1 MTQEIDAAEYKRQYD
16 EAAAKLDA
24 AAEPAITAPVEVAAP
39 ASPAATTETPATPAA
54 EVAPPAEATAPDP
67 MAELT
72 ARLERAEKMV
82 KDNQAYATRMAQE
95 AAQLRRQQDA
105 REREAAKPA
114 ILDANPELADAIRYV
129 AADPAPAQEQADY
142 RTAYQSVIE
151 RAHPDAFA
159 EAMPKELQDAIASA
173 WEGLGDGAQDPLNV
187 VRVITEQKL
196 AHVERLNG
204 QRLAAEV
211 AKQNQIS
218 AMSVP
223 SPGAS
228 SVAVAPVDAQ
238 LALAQRIHNM
248 TDREFEAEAKRVR
261 GF

>member
-1 MTQEIDAAEYKRQYD
+1 MPNDLDPAEYQRQYD

-24 AAEPAITAPVEVAAP
+24 AALPAITAPAEAAP
-39 ASPAATTETPATPAA
+39 VTPAPDAQAKPA
-54 EVAPPAEATAPDP
+54 EVVPPAVVTPDP
-67 MAELT
+67 IAELT
-72 ARLERAEKMV
+72 ARVEKAEKIA

-114 ILDANPELADAIRYV
+114 ILDANPELAEAIRYV
-129 AADPAPAQEQADY
+129 AADPAPAQQQADFKA
-142 RTAYQSVIE
+142 AYQSVIE
-151 RAHPDAFA
+151 KAHPDAFSS
-159 EAMPKELQDAIASA
+159 AMPQELQTAITAA
-173 WEGLGDGAQDPLNV
+173 WEGLGDDAQDPLNV

-196 AHVERLNG
+196 AHAEQLIGKRF
-204 QRLAAEV
+204 AAEA
-211 AKQNQIS
+211 AKQNEIS

-228 SVAVAPVDAQ
+228 SVKTAPVDEQ
-238 LALAQRIHNM
+238 LAQAERIKNM
-248 TDREFEAEAKRVR
+248 SPAEFAKEVARVR